1 MILLKKLSHYGI
13 RGTALKWFESYLSNR
28 EQYVTYKG
36 ISSSKQRIKCGV
48 PQGSILSPLL
58 FLIYINDLCLV
69 CKHNSAILFADDTN
83 LFKSGKDLK
92 SLESTT
98 NSELSHISLWLK
110 VNMIFC
116 RRKKLCHD
124 VKLLIDGQAINEVQ
138 KTKFLGIIIDNQLTR
153 KWHINYIAGKIA
165 RGIGMLI
172 KARQFLN
179 KVGLMSLY
187 YSFIYPSLTY
197 CNHIWGATYQTRL
210 KRLVILQNKAIRVL
224 AQAGNRTSSDPLYKK
239 LNIMKLENINTYLI
253 GRFMF
258 CVSIDKVPQSFGSL
272 FRKNNEFHNYET
284 RSAHH
289 LHRPSVK
296 LDLSKTG
303 IKYRGAIVWNLIAQ
317 TGINLE
323 VSEAVFNK
331 SLIRLINTDGLQ
343 KCCIMVNGINTNTLI
358 TCASS
363 WCCFAYEHLFV

>member
-1 MILLKKLSHYGI
+1 M
-13 RGTALKWFESYLSNR
+13 
-28 EQYVTYKG
+28 TYNG

-48 PQGSILSPLL
+48 PQGSILGPLL

-69 CKHNSAILFADDTN
+69 CKHTSAILFADDTN
-83 LFKSGKDLK
+83 LFTSGKDLK

-110 VNMIFC
+110 VNKLSLNIKKTHYMILC
-116 RRKKLCHD
+116 RRKKLYHD

-138 KTKFLGIIIDNQLTR
+138 KTKFLGIIIDNQLTW

-187 YSFIYPSLTY
+187 YSFIYPYLTY
-197 CNHIWGATYQTRL
+197 CNHIWGATYKTRL

-258 CVSIDKVPQSFGSL
+258 CVSIDKVPQLFGSL

-289 LHRPSVK
+289 LHLPSVK

-323 VSEAVFNK
+323 VSEAVFKK
-331 SLIRLINTDGLQ
+331 SLIRLINTDGL
-343 KCCIMVNGINTNTLI
+343 
-358 TCASS
+358 
-363 WCCFAYEHLFV
+363 